1 MRSPGQRVPVQ
12 SIAMHERPEQ
22 HACTQAILDM
32 RILGDV
38 FSIVQV
44 RKGVIVYRQVNR
56 DCSHRQQETKNSRA
70 SRRVFEQEIATK
82 PEFPFWPQER
92 HHSTPVSP
100 VRDTVKQF
108 VIGSTPDGVPSPTST
123 ARNCPFAAYFCNTSP
138 YPNQLIDGF
147 RCRLDHDPPIPS
159 VSVAARSGPA
169 LPRTAA
175 ASDVLPPAVASS
187 SAHV

>member
-1 MRSPGQRVPVQ
+1 MR
-12 SIAMHERPEQ
+12 
-22 HACTQAILDM
+22 
-32 RILGDV
+32 RII
-38 FSIVQV
+38 S
-44 RKGVIVYRQVNR
+44 
-56 DCSHRQQETKNSRA
+56 
-70 SRRVFEQEIATK
+70 K
-82 PEFPFWPQER
+82 PEFPFCPQER

-123 ARNCPFAAYFCNTSP
+123 ARNCPFAAYVCNTSP

-147 RCRLDHDPPIPS
+147 RCRLHHDPPIPS

-175 ASDVLPPAVASS
+175 ASAVLPPAVASS
-187 SAHV
+187 SGHVSPAVRPSSPVVAASSSATSSRFAWATPAAATNSPSYKPAHSTPAVLGLS